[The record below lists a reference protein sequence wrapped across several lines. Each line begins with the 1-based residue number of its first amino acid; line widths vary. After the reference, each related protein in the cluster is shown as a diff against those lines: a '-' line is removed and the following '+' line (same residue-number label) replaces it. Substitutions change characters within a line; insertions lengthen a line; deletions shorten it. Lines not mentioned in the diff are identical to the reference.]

1 MPGLLGGIRE
11 GFLEEA
17 LLNEKPLEEE
27 QLPGNLRWGGG
38 KVIAETEGHR
48 DMSAVGLR
56 DPGKFHMTAM
66 WDERLRGKIVEGLA
80 QTDDGVTP

>member
-1 MPGLLGGIRE
+1 M
-11 GFLEEA
+11 
-17 LLNEKPLEEE
+17 
-27 QLPGNLRWGGG
+27 Q
-38 KVIAETEGHR
+38 TEGHR
-48 DMSAVGLR
+48 EMSAVGLR

>member
-1 MPGLLGGIRE
+1 MPGLPGGIRE

-38 KVIAETEGHR
+38 KVIADRGAQRYECSGFERPRKVPYDCH
-48 DMSAVGLR
+48 VG
-56 DPGKFHMTAM
+56 
-66 WDERLRGKIVEGLA
+66 
-80 QTDDGVTP
+80 

>member
-1 MPGLLGGIRE
+1 MPGLPGGIRE

-38 KVIAETEGHR
+38 NEELNQQYRHSTFDLPTFQSSIH
-48 DMSAVGLR
+48 
-56 DPGKFHMTAM
+56 F
-66 WDERLRGKIVEGLA
+66 LA
-80 QTDDGVTP
+80 LCDRAYVQ